1 MALRQRVQRRLHL
14 LRAAA
19 QQLAGGGEQL
29 VPGQKHMAVV
39 LVIGQLKG
47 HSRFQ
52 PLTAVLR
59 KAHGQRHGVRHGK
72 VHAAHV
78 VRQQIGIPPHHFQR
92 PVPVLLPQPDGQ
104 HRRQLIPGQEL
115 HQPPQSHVLA
125 EQRPDL
131 HGLFRGDAPDHP
143 EAAPAPLPECPAFPA
158 RSGPRCAGQWWGRR
172 PCRCRRT
179 DSRRS
184 RLPPPAGSAPVPPHL
199 QLLAVLGVGLPSA
212 GDGQMLPRRH
222 AGDAPHNGD
231 DLPLLGEKAEDRI
244 PVFRVLKNDAMYRA
258 LPADQFFHGLPL
270 SILSCSFQPEVRPV
284 CHGGILLPGRQII
297 GKALGPP
304 PSGRSR
310 R

>member
-29 VPGQKHMAVV
+29 VLGKKHMAVV

-104 HRRQLIPGQEL
+104 HRRQLIPGEKF
-115 HQPPQSHVLA
+115 HQPPQAHVLT
-125 EQRPDL
+125 EQLSDL
-131 HGLFRGDAPDHP
+131 HGLFRGNAPDLLK
-143 EAAPAPLPECPAFPA
+143 PLRLRFQNVQRFQAEPVHDPPGGGGSHALA
-158 RSGPRCAGQWWGRR
+158 DAGGQVGEDILFLLRQR
-172 PCRCRRT
+172 PLQLLR
-179 DSRRS
+179 
-184 RLPPPAGSAPVPPHL
+184 L
-199 QLLAVLGVGLPSA
+199 QLLAVLGMDLP
-212 GDGQMLPRRH
+212 GTGNGQMLPRRH
-222 AGDAPHNGD
+222 AGDAPHHGN

-244 PVFRVLKNDAMYRA
+244 PVFRVLKNDAMYRT
-258 LPADQFFHGLPL
+258 LPADQFFHGFL
-270 SILSCSFQPEVRPV
+270 SDFFVYS
-284 CHGGILLPGRQII
+284 
-297 GKALGPP
+297 
-304 PSGRSR
+304 SR
-310 R
+310 KSAPFTTAAFSSRTAR